1 MSVVD
6 IRPISS
12 DDPSVQT
19 LSKVAEI
26 LATGKLVV
34 APTETRYGLLAR
46 ADSRIALESLFS
58 AKGRP
63 TSMPTAV
70 FARDIAEI
78 GQFGLLSPLAATLA
92 SAFLPGPLTLV
103 LAARGNWEPQVVV
116 QGRIGVR
123 WSSSKVITNLLRYID
138 FPITAT
144 SANKSGMPDIAN
156 VLEASEQ
163 FGGLVELYLDAGEL
177 KSVTSTVVDCS
188 GESIRILRPGAISEE
203 RIAKAISKIGK

>member
-6 IRPISS
+6 IRPISAE
-12 DDPSVQT
+12 DPSAQT
-19 LSKVAEI
+19 LIKAAEF
-26 LATGKLVV
+26 LAAGKLVV
-34 APTETRYGLLAR
+34 VPTETRYGLLAR
-46 ADSRIALESLFS
+46 ADSRSALESLFS

-63 TSMPTAV
+63 AAMPTAV

-78 GQFGLLSPLAATLA
+78 GQFGILSPLAATLA

-103 LAARGNWEPQVVV
+103 LAARGNWEHQVVV
-116 QGRIGVR
+116 EGRIGVR
-123 WSSSKVITNLLRYID
+123 WSSSLIIAKLLQYID

-144 SANKSGMPDIAN
+144 SANKSGMPDVAS
-156 VLEASEQ
+156 VFEASEQ
-163 FGGLVELYLDAGEL
+163 FGGLVELYLDVGEL

-203 RIAKAISKIGK
+203 RIAEAISKIGK

>member
-1 MSVVD
+1 
-6 IRPISS
+6 
-12 DDPSVQT
+12 
-19 LSKVAEI
+19 
-26 LATGKLVV
+26 
-34 APTETRYGLLAR
+34 
-46 ADSRIALESLFS
+46 
-58 AKGRP
+58 
-63 TSMPTAV
+63 MPTAV

-78 GQFGLLSPLAATLA
+78 GQFGILSPPAATLA

-103 LAARGNWEPQVVV
+103 LASRGNWEPQVVV
-116 QGRIGVR
+116 EGRIGVR
-123 WSSSKVITNLLRYID
+123 WSSSLIIAKLLQYID

-144 SANKSGMPDIAN
+144 SANKSGMPDVAN
-156 VLEASEQ
+156 VFEASEQ

>member
-6 IRPISS
+6 IRPISATT
-12 DDPSVQT
+12 PSVQI
-19 LSKVAEI
+19 LIKSAEI
-26 LATGKLVV
+26 LAAGKLVV

-46 ADSRIALESLFS
+46 ADSRSALESLFS

-63 TSMPTAV
+63 ASMPTAV
-70 FARDIAEI
+70 FARDISEI

-92 SAFLPGPLTLV
+92 YAFLPGPLTLV
-103 LAARGNWEPQVVV
+103 LAAKGDWEPQVVV
-116 QGRIGVR
+116 EGRIGVR
-123 WSSSKVITNLLRYID
+123 LSSSMVIANLLQYID

-144 SANKSGMPDIAN
+144 SANRSGMPDVEN
-156 VLEASEQ
+156 VFEASKQ
-163 FGGLVELYLDAGEL
+163 FGDLVELYLDAGEL

-203 RIAKAISKIGK
+203 RIAEAISKIGK